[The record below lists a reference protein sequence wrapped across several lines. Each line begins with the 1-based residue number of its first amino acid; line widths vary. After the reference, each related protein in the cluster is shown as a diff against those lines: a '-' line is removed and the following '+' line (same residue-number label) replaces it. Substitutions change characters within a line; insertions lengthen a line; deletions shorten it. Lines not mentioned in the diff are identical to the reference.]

1 MMKNLDEH
9 TKLMMASMQVD
20 NLEKIFQGNQYSKY
34 LNQYLTYIKYEIK
47 RQLTNLNSSSK
58 INE

>member
-1 MMKNLDEH
+1 
-9 TKLMMASMQVD
+9 MQVD